1 MKSLTITINDN
12 LYRQA
17 RIWAARR
24 NKTVSFLVMSIL
36 EDLPGCLRWLDPS
49 TAPKPAQA
57 EPTAPKSALIW
68 RTMAPSYAYIWQ
80 VHKPHKHLK

>member
-49 TAPKPAQA
+49 TAPKP
-57 EPTAPKSALIW
+57 S
-68 RTMAPSYAYIWQ
+68 PSRAHRPEICIDLEDNG
-80 VHKPHKHLK
+80 PIICLHLAGA